1 MNETNFTNEQIEYIK
16 NASDHVE
23 ILCGGMGCGKTHQ
36 LINEMQDRINNL
48 QSKIDKINQYIKEA
62 KESDS
67 FTKLPSGKIS
77 DVGYCMDAL
86 EDIKDIIKEEVE

>member
-48 QSKIDKINQYIKEA
+48 KKAITGYQTDVIPKLQKIVDEA
-62 KESDS
+62 KND
-67 FTKLPSGKIS
+67 
-77 DVGYCMDAL
+77 
-86 EDIKDIIKEEVE
+86 EEVTKMANELFIIEDK